1 MHIEPPTLRDR
12 LSHEPITSPPR
23 KKSKTSFGS
32 LVNDLKEDD
41 EWTCSDEIGGG
52 GGKELDAIAMQGR
65 IEKKLEPNLDQ
76 VIHNIQIELVVFV
89 EPIITITEHVVAAT
103 KSFQHVQPIVE
114 PI

>member
-41 EWTCSDEIGGG
+41 E
-52 GGKELDAIAMQGR
+52 
-65 IEKKLEPNLDQ
+65 
-76 VIHNIQIELVVFV
+76 
-89 EPIITITEHVVAAT
+89 
-103 KSFQHVQPIVE
+103 
-114 PI
+114 

>member
-1 MHIEPPTLRDR
+1 
-12 LSHEPITSPPR
+12 
-23 KKSKTSFGS
+23 
-32 LVNDLKEDD
+32 
-41 EWTCSDEIGGG
+41 
-52 GGKELDAIAMQGR
+52 MQGR